1 MTPLFSRPARRI
13 SLLVVLGAGI
23 GIGITVDRVAF
34 AQQPAQPTIKRTVLQ
49 RADDPGSAKYEAV
62 MAVAEIPAGGTSGRH
77 THPGIELAYVLDG
90 TVVIER
96 DGSKPVTLRAGDVIE
111 NLGGVVHNA
120 TNPGKK
126 PVKIL
131 GVYIVEK
138 GKPMA
143 EPAK

>member
-1 MTPLFSRPARRI
+1 MTSLFSRPARRI